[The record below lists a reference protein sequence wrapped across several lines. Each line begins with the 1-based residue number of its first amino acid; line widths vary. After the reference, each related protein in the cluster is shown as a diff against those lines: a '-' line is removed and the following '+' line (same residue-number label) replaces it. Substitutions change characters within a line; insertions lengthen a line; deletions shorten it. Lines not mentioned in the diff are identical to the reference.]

1 MYIDSPDQEAPLR
14 KSKIPL
20 FDANSTEYFS
30 GEQPLR
36 KDKIPLPEA
45 RSRGSLSDVLTGKYE
60 SLFDFTDDSED
71 KDAIMEDAR
80 IASKGAPSY
89 FKVLL
94 DDIEKHQKSKLPFS
108 HSNRF
113 GFGVKQGAD
122 GQFEQKDMV
131 TGYGTEP
138 LHHLEIYEPP
148 GKKGPFTQSQL
159 NSGELLFPSDEEE
172 SEDSTRM
179 RHDYEGRTFYGKQPR
194 TVDDLLHE
202 HGHQRSFLKDPQ
214 ESINRRSIPLPMI
227 HPSGIPSLYSDLEEA
242 RNIENDENAARREFG
257 KRPRLGHIGINSG
270 LWEENF
276 QDTVENYAN
285 LHPGHMLR
293 GKGFIKSIIED
304 DYPQFDDDGEQVNE
318 SLRDILIGQ
327 GRFANRPELFNTFNS
342 HFGT

>member
-1 MYIDSPDQEAPLR
+1 MNLRTKKKGSRRENVVYVDSQKKKNAGYVDPEYVESTRQRSLPFLDGGAASNVFLEDIESSSTRETSIDSVR
-14 KSKIPL
+14 TS
-20 FDANSTEYFS
+20 N
-30 GEQPLR
+30 
-36 KDKIPLPEA
+36 
-45 RSRGSLSDVLTGKYE
+45 SLSDVLTGKYE

-202 HGHQRSFLKDPQ
+202 HGHQRSSRVHKQ
-214 ESINRRSIPLPMI
+214 KIYSIANDSSIWNSSI
-227 HPSGIPSLYSDLEEA
+227 I
-242 RNIENDENAARREFG
+242 F
-257 KRPRLGHIGINSG
+257 RPR
-270 LWEENF
+270 
-276 QDTVENYAN
+276 
-285 LHPGHMLR
+285 R
-293 GKGFIKSIIED
+293 GQKYRK
-304 DYPQFDDDGEQVNE
+304 
-318 SLRDILIGQ
+318 
-327 GRFANRPELFNTFNS
+327 
-342 HFGT
+342 